1 MIEEAALVSQVH
13 GSRVWIEVDRRSAC
27 AACASSDGCGQK
39 RINDWFPSKR
49 VTVEVDNPNNLI
61 VSPGQTV
68 TVGLE
73 EGALVKA
80 SLILY
85 LLPLLGLII
94 SPILLSIFG
103 FSEIFQIVG
112 AILGFTVGL
121 LFTRALG
128 RQGVA
133 VGDFRPQLLH

>member
-1 MIEEAALVSQVH
+1 MIEETALVSQVD

-27 AACASSDGCGQK
+27 AACASADGCGQK

-49 VTVEVDNPNNLI
+49 VTVEVDNPKNLI

-85 LLPLLGLII
+85 LLPLLGLIV
-94 SPILLSIFG
+94 SPILISIFG
-103 FSEIFQIVG
+103 FSEIFQILG
-112 AILGFTVGL
+112 AILGFTLGL
-121 LFTRALG
+121 LFTRVLG

-133 VGDFRPQLLH
+133 AGDLRPQLLH

>member
-1 MIEEAALVSQVH
+1 MIEETALVSQVD

-27 AACASSDGCGQK
+27 AACASADGCGQK

-49 VTVEVDNPNNLI
+49 VTVEVDNPNSLI

-85 LLPLLGLII
+85 LLPLLGLIL
-94 SPILLSIFG
+94 SPILISIFG
-103 FSEIFQIVG
+103 FSEIFQILG

-128 RQGVA
+128 RKGVA
-133 VGDFRPQLLH
+133 AGDLRPQLLH

>member
-1 MIEEAALVSQVH
+1 MIEEIALVSQVD

-27 AACASSDGCGQK
+27 AACASADGCGQK

-85 LLPLLGLII
+85 LLPLLGLIL
-94 SPILLSIFG
+94 SPILISIFG
-103 FSEIFQIVG
+103 FSEIFQILS

-128 RQGVA
+128 HQGVA
-133 VGDFRPQLLH
+133 AGDLRPQLLH